1 MANRR
6 LLSQAVVEDD
16 DFLDL
21 SPNARLLYVYINLHC
36 DDEGFCGRPKAIG
49 RLAGFNS
56 QELPP
61 LFQEL
66 FDSRFLISF
75 DDGKVVAVTDWYR
88 NNTLN
93 SNRWSPTEYIQQRA
107 QLIVND
113 NRRYQL
119 ATNGKGLTTPF
130 FGRPHSNDKSKGSS
144 ANHEVESTIDCF
156 IKLVPRP
163 YSDLSAAL
171 NDTSVVSEVQTLLH
185 SHTAEELQKAAKWTN
200 KNRSPR
206 TLPQLIT
213 NLSAYWK

>member
-6 LLSQAVVEDD
+6 LISQAVVEDD
-16 DFLDL
+16 DFLEL
-21 SPNARLLYVYINLHC
+21 SPSARLLYVYINLHC

-49 RLAGFNS
+49 RLAGFSS
-56 QELPP
+56 QELAT

-113 NRRYQL
+113 NRRYEL
-119 ATNGKGLTTPF
+119 AANGNGLSEPF
-130 FGRPHSNDKSKGSS
+130 FSIHRKQKRQDNSV
-144 ANHEVESTIDCF
+144 NHEVEQTLDYF
-156 IKLVPRP
+156 IQLVPKP
-163 YSDLSAAL
+163 YNNLTTALQDRNIVSA
-171 NDTSVVSEVQTLLH
+171 VQEQLKQ
-185 SHTAEELQKAAKWTN
+185 HTDQELKKAAKWTKN
-200 KNRSPR
+200 NRSPR
-206 TLPQLIT
+206 NLSQLISS
-213 NLSAYWK
+213 LSAYWI